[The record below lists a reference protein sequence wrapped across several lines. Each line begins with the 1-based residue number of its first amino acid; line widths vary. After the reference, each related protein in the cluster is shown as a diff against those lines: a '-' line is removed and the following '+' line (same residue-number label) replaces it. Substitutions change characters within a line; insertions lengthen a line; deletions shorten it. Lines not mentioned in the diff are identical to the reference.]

1 MIERFVTLIA
11 ARVMALCMGISA
23 LKFGGGL
30 GGIGGGV
37 LRVLAKY
44 GFDIDFDIVFDKYMK

>member
-1 MIERFVTLIA
+1 
-11 ARVMALCMGISA
+11 MALCTGISA

>member
-11 ARVMALCMGISA
+11 ARVMALCTGISA

-30 GGIGGGV
+30 GGRRRSIKSIGQIW
-37 LRVLAKY
+37 L
-44 GFDIDFDIVFDKYMK
+44 